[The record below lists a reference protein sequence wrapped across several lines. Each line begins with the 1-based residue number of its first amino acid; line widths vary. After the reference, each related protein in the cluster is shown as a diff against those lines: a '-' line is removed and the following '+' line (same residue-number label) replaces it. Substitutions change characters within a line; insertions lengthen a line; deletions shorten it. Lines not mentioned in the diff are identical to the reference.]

1 MTTARAAVFLDRDG
15 TINADTHYVR
25 RPEDVVLLPGAAAAI
40 ARLNAARLPVIVV
53 SNQSGIGRG
62 MFTLRDYERVR
73 ARLGALLAAEGAHVD
88 ATYICP
94 HAPGAPGCECR
105 KPGTKLFQ
113 QAARDH
119 GIALDRS
126 WYVGDRWRDVAPAAA
141 LGGHGI
147 LVPGP
152 DTSPDDVERA
162 RATMTVA
169 PTLGAA
175 VDEILADVPLPTPP
189 PVN

>member
-1 MTTARAAVFLDRDG
+1 MTTARPAVFLDRDG
-15 TINADTHYVR
+15 TINADAHYVR
-25 RPEDVVLLPGAAAAI
+25 RAEDVVLLPGAAAAI
-40 ARLNAARLPVIVV
+40 ARLNTAGLPVIVV

-62 MFTLRDYERVR
+62 MFTMKDYERVR
-73 ARLGALLAAEGAHVD
+73 ARLGALLAAEGARVD

-94 HAPGAPGCECR
+94 HAPDAPGCECR
-105 KPGTKLFQ
+105 KPGTTLFR

-126 WYVGDRWRDVAPAAA
+126 WYIGDRWRDVAPAAV

-152 DTSPDDVERA
+152 DTSPDDVEQA
-162 RATMTVA
+162 RSTMAVA
-169 PTLGAA
+169 ATLGAA
-175 VDEILADVPLPTPP
+175 VDEILAAAPLQNHPR
-189 PVN
+189 